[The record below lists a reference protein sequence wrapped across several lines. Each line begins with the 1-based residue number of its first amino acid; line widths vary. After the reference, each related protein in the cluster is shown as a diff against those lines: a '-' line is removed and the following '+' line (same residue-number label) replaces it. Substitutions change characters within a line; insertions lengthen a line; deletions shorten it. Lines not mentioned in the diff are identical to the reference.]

1 MSLMCTTGTK
11 GRLKASGV
19 EFEIISASEKTS
31 TIKLRG
37 LRQIVVVEDSELRE
51 LADQIKQFSDQE

>member
-1 MSLMCTTGTK
+1 
-11 GRLKASGV
+11 
-19 EFEIISASEKTS
+19 
-31 TIKLRG
+31 LRG